1 MFRFLIPALFTFCFS
16 AQSQILDGTLV
27 LEGRKLLTENF
38 TYTYPGT
45 VTGWAIFELAV
56 DAMGN
61 VTSIR
66 LDETNLKST
75 PSKYELRNKL
85 NQLKFEGATYYPK
98 FQHVR
103 IKLNVVKEF

>member
-1 MFRFLIPALFTFCFS
+1 M
-16 AQSQILDGTLV
+16 DGTLV
-27 LEGRKLLTENF
+27 QEGRKLLTENF
-38 TYTYPGT
+38 SYTYPGS
-45 VTGWAIFELAV
+45 VNGWAIFELAV

-75 PSKYELRNKL
+75 PAKYELRNKL
-85 NQLKFEGATYYPK
+85 NHLKFQGATYYPK

-103 IKLNVVKEF
+103 IKLMVVKDF